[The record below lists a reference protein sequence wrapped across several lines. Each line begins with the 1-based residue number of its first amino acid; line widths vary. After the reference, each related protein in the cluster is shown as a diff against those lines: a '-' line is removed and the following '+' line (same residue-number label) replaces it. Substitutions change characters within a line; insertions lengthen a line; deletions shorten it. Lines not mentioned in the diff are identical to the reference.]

1 MKKKIFLA
9 THNEGKIERFRNLL
23 RHAGLDAETYSPAD
37 FGLHDIDPEESGKT
51 LAENAEIKA
60 RAYFGKVDLPILA
73 NDTGFWVAGEGLVNE
88 PKRKALGGTR
98 EKQLSKKEI
107 AAALV
112 EFWKGIARKHGGK
125 VDAAW
130 VEAFVLLSP
139 DGKIR
144 RAESKREVILTDQE
158 FGTAHIQMPVR
169 ALYISK
175 VTNKPSIQ
183 HTAQEEIMELKPI
196 TDALTKLLEEER
208 G

>member
-23 RHAGLDAETYSPAD
+23 RHAGLDAETYCRPILACTILILKRAEKRSPRTRD
-37 FGLHDIDPEESGKT
+37 
-51 LAENAEIKA
+51 IKA
-60 RAYFGKVDLPILA
+60 RAYC
-73 NDTGFWVAGEGLVNE
+73 
-88 PKRKALGGTR
+88 RKCRFADSRERYRFLGCGRGTR
-98 EKQLSKKEI
+98 ESSRREKRSGGSRKQLSKKEI

-112 EFWKGIARKHGGK
+112 EFWQGIARKHGGK

-144 RAESKREVILTDQE
+144 RAELKREVILTDQE

-169 ALYISK
+169 LSISPRLRI
-175 VTNKPSIQ
+175 NRRSSILPR
-183 HTAQEEIMELKPI
+183 TEIMELKPI